1 MPSPKLDILAEATL
15 LRLFLVAQTRDE
27 NVKVEE
33 VPALFKLRITR
44 KQTDLALEIL
54 QEKKLCTVKVSP
66 YTSTASVTKLGYL
79 EVEQALE
86 DPSSFFYAYQE
97 NGDQWLSET
106 GGVITANSPDIE
118 NTSSVDW
125 EPLPV
130 ERDDP
135 QLKQAIVALDAAITE
150 IESDNG
156 YSATEPDERN
166 AVVSSLKT
174 ASEALKTQSQ
184 IYYFQFRSLIWEPL
198 VKAGKRFGNA
208 ATGLSIQA
216 AKEALKEVFK
226 DWIKDG
232 MNS

>member
-15 LRLFLVAQTRDE
+15 LRLFLVAQTHDE
-27 NVKVEE
+27 NTKISE
-33 VPALFKLRITR
+33 VPGLFKLRITR

-54 QEKKLCTVKVSP
+54 KEKNFCSTEISG
-66 YTSTASVTKLGYL
+66 YAATASITKLGYL
-79 EVEQALE
+79 EVEHALE
-86 DPSSFFYAYQE
+86 DPASFIYAYQE

-135 QLKQAIVALDAAITE
+135 QLKKAVAALDTAITE

-198 VKAGKRFGNA
+198 EKAGKRFGNA

-226 DWIKDG
+226 DWIKGG